1 MCLTNEMPMMDNYD
15 FCKQLDIWEED
26 LRSELEANMCV
37 AVARFESETS
47 LLAEVY
53 SETLNERI
61 KICLN

>member
-1 MCLTNEMPMMDNYD
+1 MMDNYD

-37 AVARFESETS
+37 AVAQIDSKET

-53 SETLNERI
+53 IESLNEKRI
-61 KICLN
+61 YF